1 MSKLNGVRVLI
12 TRPEQ
17 QADKW
22 RALLEQQ
29 GAATLTVPL
38 MAITPLE
45 SAAARQKIKSQVM
58 DFDHYRHAIFVS
70 QNAAHYGGE
79 WLLDYWPQWPIDTRF
94 YAVGSATAKA
104 LESIDCD
111 VVAASTPSNLALGT
125 ADNPALGTAD
135 NTALGT
141 VDKTVLGTM
150 NSEALLALPEL
161 QNIAGHKVL
170 IFRGQGGRPLLAQTL
185 TERGAQVEYCELYS
199 RSCPPQ
205 AQKKI
210 LESDFATGVTVPRE
224 QDWVALHSGESLQN
238 WYDLIRAAN
247 RPEWLA
253 QPLLIPGARVAEQAQ
268 ALGFSRWSEASNAS
282 DQSML
287 ESLVGAL

>member
-1 MSKLNGVRVLI
+1 MNKLQGVRVLI
-12 TRPEQ
+12 TRPQQ
-17 QADKW
+17 QAEKW
-22 RALLEQQ
+22 RQLLEEN
-29 GAATLTVPL
+29 GAATLNVPL

-45 SAAARQKIKSQVM
+45 SEAERQRIKNKVM

-79 WLLDYWPQWPIDTRF
+79 WLLDYWPQWPVDTRF

-104 LESIDCD
+104 LQGFDCE
-111 VVAASTPSNLALGT
+111 VVAANQS
-125 ADNPALGTAD
+125 
-135 NTALGT
+135 
-141 VDKTVLGTM
+141 M

-161 QNIAGHKVL
+161 QQVAGDKVL

-185 TERGAQVEYCELYS
+185 SERGAQVEYCELYS
-199 RSCPPQ
+199 RTCPPQ
-205 AQKKI
+205 ARAQMLK
-210 LESDFATGVTVPRE
+210 SDFAAGITLPSE

-238 WYDLIRAAN
+238 WYDLIVAAK

-253 QPLLIPGARVAEQAQ
+253 QPLLLPGARVAQQAQ
-268 ALGFSRWSEASNAS
+268 TLGFSRWVETPNAA

-287 ESLVGAL
+287 KSLMDAL

>member
-1 MSKLNGVRVLI
+1 LNVKNLSGVRVLI

-29 GAATLTVPL
+29 GATTLTVPL

-45 SAAARQKIKSQVM
+45 SAAECQQIKNKVM

-70 QNAAHYGGE
+70 QNAAYYGGE
-79 WLLDYWPQWPIDTRF
+79 WLLDYWPQWPTDVRF

-104 LESIDCD
+104 LQAIDCD
-111 VVAASTPSNLALGT
+111 VVAPQQS
-125 ADNPALGTAD
+125 
-135 NTALGT
+135 
-141 VDKTVLGTM
+141 M

-161 QNIAGHKVL
+161 QSVVGDKVI
-170 IFRGQGGRPLLAQTL
+170 IFRGQGGRPLLAKTL
-185 TERGAQVEYCELYS
+185 TERGAKVEYCELYS

-205 AQKKI
+205 AKTQI
-210 LESDFATGVTVPRE
+210 LKSDFATGIDVPRE

-238 WYDLIRAAN
+238 WYDLIMAAN

-253 QPLLIPGARVAEQAQ
+253 QPLLLPGARVAQQAQ
-268 ALGFSRWSEASNAS
+268 ALGFSRWVEAANAS

-287 ESLVGAL
+287 ESLERTL

>member
-22 RALLEQQ
+22 RVLLEQQ
-29 GAATLTVPL
+29 GATTLTVPL

-45 SAAARQKIKSQVM
+45 SAAARQQIKNQVM

-104 LESIDCD
+104 LQALDCD
-111 VVAASTPSNLALGT
+111 VVAASSDSHPASGT
-125 ADNPALGTAD
+125 VNNPALGTVD
-135 NTALGT
+135 NPA
-141 VDKTVLGTM
+141 VGTM

-161 QNIAGHKVL
+161 QNIAGDKVL
-170 IFRGQGGRPLLAQTL
+170 IFRGQGGRPLLAKTL

-205 AQKKI
+205 AQAKI
-210 LESDFATGVTVPRE
+210 LESDFASGVSVPRE

-238 WYDLIRAAN
+238 WHDLIRAAN